1 MSLFT
6 QHAEWANACIQY
18 FSHTYKACVKMCPHC
33 IDDQPRRRFSITGLS
48 GACTSRVKGWK
59 QSHQCMDV
67 FALCECARGC
77 WSVNTQ
83 TEEKE
88 DARTTQTSA
97 AIIVR
102 KIFILGMYYGWL
114 LGGAMHS
121 YNVIYWP
128 SGKVLKFTKNRSRL
142 HSLFRRHA
150 FNKQLTLRPFISF
163 WSAALAVCGK

>member
-1 MSLFT
+1 MHWMGGGGAVLLDFAVKYWCLQHINSCLLLGYSLFT

-18 FSHTYKACVKMCPHC
+18 FSHTYKGCVKMCPHC

-102 KIFILGMYYGWL
+102 KIFILGICIMDGCLVVRCIHTTW
-114 LGGAMHS
+114 
-121 YNVIYWP
+121 
-128 SGKVLKFTKNRSRL
+128 FTGRAER
-142 HSLFRRHA
+142 
-150 FNKQLTLRPFISF
+150 
-163 WSAALAVCGK
+163 C